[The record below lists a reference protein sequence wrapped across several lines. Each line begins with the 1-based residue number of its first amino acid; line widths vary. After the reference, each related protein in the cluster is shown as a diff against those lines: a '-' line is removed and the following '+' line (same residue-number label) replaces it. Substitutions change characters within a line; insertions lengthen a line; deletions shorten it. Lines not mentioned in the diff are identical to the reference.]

1 METTKKTH
9 VVGIKNAGIVII
21 CCFILAVCIYHF
33 LLGNPSNFM
42 NNDPN
47 NHPLP
52 GNFLGTIYKGGII
65 VPVIQTL
72 LLTVLALSIERYFA
86 LRSAFGKGS
95 LAKFVANI
103 KAIYKG
109 GIIVPVIQTLLLTVL
124 ALSIERYFALRS
136 AFGKGSLAK
145 FVANIKVAL
154 AEGDIKKAQEICDNQ
169 RGSVAN
175 VVTSTLRKYDEM
187 EKNTALS
194 KEQKLLAIQKEL
206 EEATALEMPMMQQN
220 LPIIATITTLGT
232 LMGLLGTVIGMIRS
246 FAALSAGGGADSM
259 ALSQGISE
267 ALINTAFGILTGAL
281 AVISYTTITLTKLIN

>member
-1 METTKKTH
+1 METTQKVQKKSGFS
-9 VVGIKNAGIVII
+9 GIRAAGLVIV
-21 CCFILAVCIYHF
+21 CCFFVAVAIYMF
-33 LLGNPSNFM
+33 LYGNPSNFM

-52 GNFLGTIYKGGII
+52 GNFLGTIYKGGVI
-65 VPVIQTL
+65 VPIIQTL

-86 LRSAFGKGS
+86 IRTAYGKGS
-95 LAKFVANI
+95 LVKFVANI
-103 KAIYKG
+103 KA
-109 GIIVPVIQTLLLTVL
+109 
-124 ALSIERYFALRS
+124 ALNA
-136 AFGKGSLAK
+136 
-145 FVANIKVAL
+145 
-154 AEGDIKKAQEICDNQ
+154 GDLKKAQEICDKQ

-175 VVTSTLRKYDEM
+175 VVTSTLRKYEEM
-187 EKNTALS
+187 EKDASLD

-246 FAALSAGGGADSM
+246 FAALAAGGSGDSL

-281 AVISYTTITLTKLIN
+281 AVIAYNYFTNKIDKLTYCLDEVGFSIVQTYAATHK

>member
-1 METTKKTH
+1 METTQKKNASFK
-9 VVGIKNAGIVII
+9 GIKSAGLVII
-21 CCFILAVCIYHF
+21 CCFIIAFCIYHF
-33 LLGNPSNFM
+33 LLVNPSNFM

-52 GNFLGTIYKGGII
+52 GNFLGTIYKGGVI

-95 LAKFVANI
+95 LVKFVANI
-103 KAIYKG
+103 KNA
-109 GIIVPVIQTLLLTVL
+109 L
-124 ALSIERYFALRS
+124 AT
-136 AFGKGSLAK
+136 GSLQ
-145 FVANIKVAL
+145 
-154 AEGDIKKAQEICDNQ
+154 KAQEICDNQ

-175 VVTSTLRKYDEM
+175 VVTATLRKYDEM
-187 EKNTALS
+187 DKDSSLS
-194 KEQKLLAIQKEL
+194 KDQKLVAIQKEL
-206 EEATALEMPMMQQN
+206 EEATALELPMMEQN
-220 LPIIATITTLGT
+220 LPIIGTITTLGT

-246 FAALSAGGGADSM
+246 FAALAAGGSADSM

-281 AVISYTTITLTKLIN
+281 AVISYNYFTNKIDKLTYSLDEVGFSIVQTFAATHK

>member
-1 METTKKTH
+1 METTKKTQ

-21 CCFILAVCIYHF
+21 CCLVIAVCIFQF

-47 NHPLP
+47 NHPL
-52 GNFLGTIYKGGII
+52 NMLGTIYKGGII
-65 VPVIQTL
+65 VPIIQTL

-86 LRSAFGKGS
+86 LRS
-95 LAKFVANI
+95 
-103 KAIYKG
+103 
-109 GIIVPVIQTLLLTVL
+109 
-124 ALSIERYFALRS
+124 
-136 AFGKGSLAK
+136 
-145 FVANIKVAL
+145 
-154 AEGDIKKAQEICDNQ
+154 
-169 RGSVAN
+169 
-175 VVTSTLRKYDEM
+175 STLRKYEEM
-187 EKNTALS
+187 EKNTSLP

-281 AVISYTTITLTKLIN
+281 AVISYNYYTNKIDKLTYGLDEVGFSIVQTFAATH